1 MKSESIAELAKALV
15 AVQKEMPKLTKNAD
29 NPFFKSKYVD
39 LATVMESMLPILSK
53 NGLAITQ
60 FVSHIDGQSSLT
72 TTLIHESGEFMS
84 ATMPLLLPK
93 NDPQGQGSAITY
105 ARRYGAMSAL
115 GIVADEDDD
124 GNKAARSYQQSQ
136 VVAYPKPPT
145 RKEREAKITPLD
157 EKRSAIIHEFWD
169 SGITDHKEMKSF
181 IRKGIG
187 KDQVTTE
194 EEADKVLEVLTALTG
209 GSNE

>member
-15 AVQKEMPKLTKNAD
+15 AVQEEMPKLKKTAD

-60 FVSHIDGQSSLT
+60 FVSNIDGQSSLT
-72 TTLIHESGEFMS
+72 TTLIHTSGEFMS

-136 VVAYPKPPT
+136 VTAYPKPPT

-157 EKRSAIIHEFWD
+157 EKRSEIIHEFWNG
-169 SGITDHKEMKSF
+169 GITDHKEMKAF
-181 IRKGIG
+181 IRKEIG
-187 KDQVTTE
+187 KEQVTNE
-194 EEADKVLEVLTALTG
+194 EEADRVLEVLTSLTG
-209 GSNE
+209 EIK